1 MVSGLHRCRWPRLG
15 GRRSLLVSGVRCRS
29 ADATGRFAIPSG
41 SELGA
46 RLDQAVSA
54 GKDKLGEP
62 FAATPMDALTVNGE
76 TVLAAGIRLTG
87 QVLENR
93 PAGI

>member
-1 MVSGLHRCRWPRLG
+1 
-15 GRRSLLVSGVRCRS
+15 
-29 ADATGRFAIPSG
+29 
-41 SELGA
+41 
-46 RLDQAVSA
+46 LDQAVSA